1 MTRRHWIYA
10 AIGIALLLGNFYAF
24 WPFVEAGREMDR
36 FCDALP
42 AGATLAQV
50 RALAA
55 GQGYQ
60 VDADPGGRVVIE
72 DPRSM
77 GRRSCTLQFGTPPQ
91 AAPAA
96 SGAASS

>member
-1 MTRRHWIYA
+1 MTLRRWIYA
-10 AIGIALLLGNFYAF
+10 AIGIALLLGNIYAF

-42 AGATLAQV
+42 AGAALDQV

-55 GQGYQ
+55 GQGYE
-60 VDADPGGRVVIE
+60 VSVEPGGRVLIE

-77 GRRSCTLQFGTPPQ
+77 GRRSCTLQFGAPPQ